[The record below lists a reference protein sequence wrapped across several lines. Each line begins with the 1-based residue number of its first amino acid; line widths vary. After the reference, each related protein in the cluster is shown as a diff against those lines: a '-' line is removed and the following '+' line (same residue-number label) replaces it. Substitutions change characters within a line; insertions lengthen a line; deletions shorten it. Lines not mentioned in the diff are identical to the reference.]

1 MIGHKDEEPDW
12 VMWLLITVALNVAA
26 NMYVLWWVLS

>member
-12 VMWLLITVALNVAA
+12 AMWLLITVVLNAA
-26 NMYVLWWVLS
+26 GIVGVLWYSL